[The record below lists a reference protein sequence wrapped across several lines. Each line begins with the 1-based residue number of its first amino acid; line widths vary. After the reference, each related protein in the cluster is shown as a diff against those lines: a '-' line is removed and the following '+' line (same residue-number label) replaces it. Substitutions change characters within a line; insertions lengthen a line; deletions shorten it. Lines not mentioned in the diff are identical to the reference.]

1 MNARA
6 QTPEL
11 VKRLQEIEESNR
23 RDREW
28 RAGEPIDEIDGGH
41 IAELAYR
48 AASYWHSI
56 ALAAERGE
64 RLTVEVH
71 CRQVAAVTREAFATV
86 KTLGSETSK
95 GPV

>member
-11 VKRLQEIEESNR
+11 AKHLQAIEESNR

-28 RAGEPIDEIDGGH
+28 RAGEIDEIDGGH

-86 KTLGSETSK
+86 KALGSETSED
-95 GPV
+95 PA

>member
-11 VKRLQEIEESNR
+11 VKRLQEIKESNR
-23 RDREW
+23 LDREW
-28 RAGEPIDEIDGGH
+28 RTGEPIDEIDGGH